1 MLGQWLQQARNL
13 RLQMFDM
20 IQLLDAGVQFFELL
34 FEGLNFIALDICNDE
49 LAHQLDGLRQQR
61 VVPLF

>member
-1 MLGQWLQQARNL
+1 
-13 RLQMFDM
+13 MFDM